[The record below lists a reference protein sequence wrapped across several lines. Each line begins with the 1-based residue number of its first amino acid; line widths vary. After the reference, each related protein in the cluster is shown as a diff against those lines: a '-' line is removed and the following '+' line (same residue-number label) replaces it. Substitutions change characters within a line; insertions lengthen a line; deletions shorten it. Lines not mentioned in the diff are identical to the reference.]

1 MNVYRRVLLGVSFLL
16 VWGVFGVRIL
26 AAQAAA
32 AANAETVSS
41 PDPDQEQVGAA
52 PAIGGHHGDKVA
64 GGLLGPDYV
73 LGPEDVLVIEVF
85 NLPEMRQVVRVENDG
100 TISVKLLPHVKA
112 AGLTATELEKELEK
126 KWGKD
131 YLEDPHVTIFVRE
144 AHSQPVSVV
153 GAVDAPGIYQLTGHR
168 TLIDMV
174 ALAGGLAK
182 KTATQAGR
190 SIYVSRKGGFGDLK
204 PVDGRQQI
212 APDQVEID
220 LQRLLYS
227 NNTEVNLEIKPFDTI
242 SVSKADIV
250 YVMGA
255 VKKPGGFVLEDR
267 DGVTVLQAL
276 ALAEGFE
283 GSPAKS
289 HSRIIRRLS
298 DGSKTELPVD
308 LGKIMKGK
316 AEDPVLAS
324 NDILMVPD
332 STGRAIGKGGM
343 NAAIGTVTGL
353 LIYGRGF

>member
-1 MNVYRRVLLGVSFLL
+1 MGIEPRRNLARLCTFCTGGDSMNVYRRVLLGVSFLL

-168 TLIDMV
+168 TLVDMV

-182 KTATQAGR
+182 KTAAQAGR
-190 SIYVSRKGGFGDLK
+190 TVYVTRKNGFGELK
-204 PVDGRQQI
+204 PVDGMRQV
-212 APDQVEID
+212 APDQIEID
-220 LQRLLYS
+220 L
-227 NNTEVNLEIKPFDTI
+227 
-242 SVSKADIV
+242 
-250 YVMGA
+250 
-255 VKKPGGFVLEDR
+255 
-267 DGVTVLQAL
+267 
-276 ALAEGFE
+276 
-283 GSPAKS
+283 
-289 HSRIIRRLS
+289 
-298 DGSKTELPVD
+298 
-308 LGKIMKGK
+308 
-316 AEDPVLAS
+316 
-324 NDILMVPD
+324 
-332 STGRAIGKGGM
+332 
-343 NAAIGTVTGL
+343 
-353 LIYGRGF
+353 